1 MEKIIID
8 DGTRKYTFENE
19 QGEELGTLVFRP
31 GDIDLIKRYREK
43 LSEFENIQDMF
54 SKISWNADGTVDEAS
69 EIDDIDRAI
78 GIMNQVQDLLKE
90 TMNYIFDADVYDS
103 LFAKRNPFSSV
114 GEKPFVEVA
123 MKAIGGIIGDS
134 QKDQKA
140 KTKNNVLNQTKG
152 YTK

>member
-1 MEKIIID
+1 VEKIIID

-19 QGEELGTLVFRP
+19 QGEV
-31 GDIDLIKRYREK
+31 DLIKRYREK

-78 GIMNQVQDLLKE
+78 GIMNQVQNLLKE

-123 MKAIGGIIGDS
+123 MKAIGEIIGDS